1 MIKMFNMKNE
11 YPIGKV
17 EILLGWVCNNNCMFC
32 SVGHK
37 LAERK
42 IKKWETVK
50 KHIDYGKKV
59 KAETIS
65 FSGGEPT
72 IINYLE
78 EAVKYAKKLGFRTI
92 EIQSNG
98 RMFSYPEF
106 AKKIVEAGANRF
118 LISIH
123 ADNPELGDAMNRV
136 RGSFEQTV
144 KGIRNLKK
152 LGVENLRFSV
162 VINKLNYKR
171 LNEIMEFLLNFEPI
185 GIHVNYTI
193 IDGHAY
199 TYRESIM
206 PPKMSDVAP
215 YVHEAINRIKNAG
228 KEIWIYS
235 FPYCLM
241 KGYEFAIAEKGN
253 FDSRLIGPDFNV
265 SLQENRH
272 KHRIKSESCKKCR
285 YYNVCL
291 GPWKRYA
298 RIFGFEEFKPI
309 EGEMIEESKL
319 ISQGYKI

>member
-1 MIKMFNMKNE
+1 MVMSKPKYE
-11 YPIGKV
+11 IGKV

-37 LAERK
+37 LPERT
-42 IKKWETVK
+42 IKPWELVK

-59 KAETIS
+59 KSETIS

-72 IINYLE
+72 IMNYLE
-78 EAVKYAKKLGFRTI
+78 KAVKYSKKLSFETI

-98 RMFSYPEF
+98 RMFSYTDF
-106 AKKIVEAGANRF
+106 AEKMVKSGANRF

-123 ADNPELGDAMNRV
+123 ADNPELGDALNRV
-136 RGSFEQTV
+136 KGSFNQTV
-144 KGIRNLKK
+144 EGIKNLNK

-162 VINKLNYKR
+162 VMNKLNYKR
-171 LNEIMEFLLNFEPI
+171 LDNIMDFLLQFNPI

-206 PPKMSDVAP
+206 PPKMSVVAP
-215 YVHEAINRIKNAG
+215 YIHEAIRVVKRAG
-228 KEIWIYS
+228 KEIWVYS

-241 KGYEFAIAEKGN
+241 QGYEFTIAEMGTM
-253 FDSRLIGPDFNV
+253 DSRLIGPDFDI

-272 KHRIKSESCKKCR
+272 KFRVKKESCKKCK
-285 YYNVCL
+285 YYKLCL
-291 GPWKRYA
+291 GPWKRYVKM
-298 RIFGFEEFKPI
+298 FGFKEFKPTP
-309 EGEMIEESKL
+309 GKMIKDANEL
-319 ISQGYKI
+319 MSQDYEF

>member
-1 MIKMFNMKNE
+1 MSEPKYE
-11 YPIGKV
+11 IGKV

-37 LAERK
+37 LPERT

-50 KHIDYGKKV
+50 KHIDYGKSV
-59 KAETIS
+59 NSETMS

-72 IINYLE
+72 IIKYLE
-78 EAVKYAKKLGFRTI
+78 EAVKYSKNLGFKTI
-92 EIQSNG
+92 EVQSNG
-98 RMFSYPEF
+98 RMFSYPDF

-118 LISIH
+118 LISLH
-123 ADNPELGDAMNRV
+123 ADSPELGDAINRIK
-136 RGSFEQTV
+136 GSFSQTV
-144 KGIRNLKK
+144 EGVRNLKK

-171 LNEIMEFLLNFEPI
+171 LGKIMEFLLRFDPV

-199 TYRESIM
+199 TNRESIM
-206 PPKMSDVAP
+206 PPKMSIVAP
-215 YVHEAINRIKNAG
+215 YVHDAIRIVKNAG

-241 KGYEFAIAEKGN
+241 QGYESFIAEKGS
-253 FDSRLIGPDFNV
+253 FDSRLIGPDFDV

-272 KHRIKSESCKKCR
+272 KHRIKLETCEKCR
-285 YYNVCL
+285 YYKFCL
-291 GPWKRYA
+291 GPWKRYV
-298 RIFGFEEFKPI
+298 RMFGFDEFKPV
-309 EGEMIEESKL
+309 EGKMIENENEL
-319 ISQGYKI
+319 MSQGYKI